1 MRSEPP
7 VAFHPL
13 KLWLLPIA
21 AALALVPPALAARP
35 DVNARAYIVEDGQT
49 GDVLLAKSPAS
60 RVPIASLTKM
70 MTVLVTLEHAGLD
83 DMVTISPQAAAVGES
98 SIPLRPGERLSV
110 RDLIEAALIQSAH
123 GAAWALAEHVG
134 DGNVERFVALMNR
147 RARRLGLDE
156 THFVRPDGLD
166 ALGHVSSARDVT
178 ELARILMQKPVV
190 RRIVA
195 MRGAT
200 ISGGRRL
207 HTWNDLLGV
216 YPGVIGVKTGHTS
229 AAGWSEVAA
238 VRGPGVTVYAT
249 ILGSPDRSTRNG
261 DLAELMTWGLSRFRV
276 VPVISAGREY
286 ARAETAYDHGSVAL
300 VAPRPI
306 SRAVLVRRPLVERIV
321 APRGVKLPVQKGQSL
336 GEVRI
341 YDRERLIAR
350 SPLVAAR
357 SIDEPSVLDRV
368 TWHMGRA
375 AHDIGGWFS

>member
-7 VAFHPL
+7 VAFRPL

-35 DVNARAYIVEDGQT
+35 YVNARAYIVEDGRT
-49 GDVLLAKSPAS
+49 GDVLLAKSPAT

-110 RDLIEAALIQSAH
+110 RDLIEAALIQSAN

-134 DGNVERFVALMNR
+134 DGDVERFVALMNR

-166 ALGHVSSARDVT
+166 APGHVSSARDVT

-200 ISGGRRL
+200 ISGGMRL

-216 YPGVIGVKTGHTS
+216 YPGVVGVKTGHTS

-276 VPVISAGREY
+276 VPVIAAGREY
-286 ARAETAYDHGSVAL
+286 ARAKSAYDHGSVAL

-306 SRAVLVRRPLVERIV
+306 SRAAIVRRPLVERIV
-321 APRGVKLPVQKGQSL
+321 APRGVKLPVHKGQSL

-341 YDRERLIAR
+341 YDRNRLIAR

-357 SIDEPSVLDRV
+357 SIDEPSVLDRA
-368 TWHMGRA
+368 TWHIGQA
-375 AHDIGGWFS
+375 AHNVGGWLS